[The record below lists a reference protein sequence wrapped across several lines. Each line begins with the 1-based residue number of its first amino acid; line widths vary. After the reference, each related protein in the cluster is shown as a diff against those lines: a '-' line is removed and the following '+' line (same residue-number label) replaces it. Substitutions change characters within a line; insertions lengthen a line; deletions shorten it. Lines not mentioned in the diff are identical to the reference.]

1 MQQAIS
7 IIDRTES
14 AAALL
19 SPIRMKILKLLR
31 EPDSAANVA
40 RRLDLPRQRVSYHVR
55 ALKDADLLQDVG
67 ERRKGNFVEKLVQS
81 TGRYYLIAPQAL
93 GELGANLDAAQDRL
107 SSAYLV
113 GMVSEAVRDVCT
125 LRQQADRTGKKLAT
139 LSLETEVNFMGASA
153 QNAFVEE
160 LATCMTRLTKKY
172 HHKSGLGGRSF
183 RFMLAGYPTPPRED
197 DAPPSTPIPPAKE
210 ISS

>member
-19 SPIRMKILKLLR
+19 SPVRMEILKLLR
-31 EPDSAANVA
+31 EPDSAAGVA

-55 ALKDADLLQDVG
+55 ALKDADLLRDVG
-67 ERRKGNFVEKLVQS
+67 ERRKGNFVEKLVQA

-93 GELGANLDAAQDRL
+93 GELGASLDAAQDRL

-113 GMVSEAVRDVCT
+113 GMVSEAIRDVCT
-125 LRQQADRTGKKLAT
+125 LRQRADHAGKKLAT
-139 LSLETEVNFMGASA
+139 LSLETEVHFADPAA
-153 QNAFVEE
+153 QNAFVAE
-160 LATCMTRLTKKY
+160 LVTCMTRLTKKY
-172 HHKSGLGGRSF
+172 HHQRRLGGRSF
-183 RFMLAGYPTPPRED
+183 RFMLAGYPALPQED
-197 DAPPSTPIPPAKE
+197 GAPHSTSRPAAGE
-210 ISS
+210 AP

>member
-1 MQQAIS
+1 MQQSIS
-7 IIDRTES
+7 IIDRTEA

-19 SPIRMKILKLLR
+19 SPVRMEILRLLR
-31 EPDSAANVA
+31 EPDSAAGVA

-55 ALKDADLLQDVG
+55 ALKDVDLLWDVG

-81 TGRYYLIAPQAL
+81 TGRHYLIAPQAL
-93 GELGANLDAAQDRL
+93 GELGAHLDEAQDRF

-125 LRQQADRTGKKLAT
+125 LRQHSKRVGKKLAT
-139 LSLETEVNFMGASA
+139 LSLETEVHFLDPAA
-153 QNAFVEE
+153 QNAFAEE

-172 HHKSGLGGRSF
+172 DHKRGLGGRSF
-183 RFMLAGYPTPPRED
+183 RFMLAGYPALSREA
-197 DAPPSTPIPPAKE
+197 DAPRPTSRPTAQE
-210 ISS
+210 TS

>member
-19 SPIRMKILKLLR
+19 SPVRMEILKLLR
-31 EPDSAANVA
+31 EPDSAAGVA
-40 RRLDLPRQRVSYHVR
+40 RSLDLPRQRVSYHVR
-55 ALKDADLLQDVG
+55 ALKDADLLRDVG
-67 ERRKGNFVEKLVQS
+67 ERRKGNFVEKLVQA

-93 GELGANLDAAQDRL
+93 GELGASLDAAQDRL

-113 GMVSEAVRDVCT
+113 GMVSEAIRDVCT
-125 LRQQADRTGKKLAT
+125 LRQRADHAGKKLAT
-139 LSLETEVNFMGASA
+139 LSLETEVHFADPAA
-153 QNAFVEE
+153 QNAFVAE

-172 HHKSGLGGRSF
+172 HHQRRLGGRSF
-183 RFMLAGYPTPPRED
+183 RFMLAGYPALPQED
-197 DAPPSTPIPPAKE
+197 GAPHSTSRPAAGE
-210 ISS
+210 AP

>member
-19 SPIRMKILKLLR
+19 SPIRLEILELLR

-40 RRLDLPRQRVSYHVR
+40 RHLDLPRQRVSYHVR
-55 ALKDADLLQDVG
+55 ALKDADLLHDVG
-67 ERRKGNFVEKLVQS
+67 ERRKGNLVEKLVQS

-93 GELGANLDAAQDRL
+93 GELGANLDAAQDRF

-125 LRQQADRTGKKLAT
+125 LRQRADRAGKKLAT
-139 LSLETEVNFMGASA
+139 LSLETEVHFVDPSA

-172 HHKSGLGGRSF
+172 HHKRGLGGRSF
-183 RFMLAGYPTPPRED
+183 RFMLAGYPALPRED
-197 DAPPSTPIPPAKE
+197 DTPHATPTPSAQEK
-210 ISS
+210 S

>member
-19 SPIRMKILKLLR
+19 SPVRMEILKLLR

-40 RRLDLPRQRVSYHVR
+40 RRLALPRQRVSYHVR
-55 ALKDADLLQDVG
+55 ALKDADLLHDVCS
-67 ERRKGNFVEKLVQS
+67 RRKGNFVEKLVQA

-93 GELGANLDAAQDRL
+93 GELGANLDAAQDRF

-113 GMVSEAVRDVCT
+113 GMVSEAIRDVCT
-125 LRQQADRTGKKLAT
+125 LRQQADVAGKKLAT
-139 LSLETEVNFMGASA
+139 LSLETEVNFLDPAA
-153 QNAFVEE
+153 QNAFAEE

-172 HHKSGLGGRSF
+172 HHKGGLGGRTI
-183 RFMLAGYPTPPRED
+183 RFMLAGYPALPREG
-197 DAPPSTPIPPAKE
+197 DAPHSTTRTATLEAP
-210 ISS
+210 

>member
-7 IIDRTES
+7 IIDRTE
-14 AAALL
+14 AAATLL
-19 SPIRMKILKLLR
+19 SPVRMEILKQLR

-40 RRLDLPRQRVSYHVR
+40 RRLHLPRQRISYHVR
-55 ALKDADLLQDVG
+55 ALKDADLLREVG
-67 ERRKGNFVEKLVQS
+67 ERRKGNLVEKLVQS

-93 GELGANLDAAQDRL
+93 GELGANLDAAQDRF

-125 LRQQADRTGKKLAT
+125 QRQRADRTGKKLAT
-139 LSLETEVNFMGASA
+139 LSLETEVHFMDPAA
-153 QNAFVEE
+153 QNAFAEE

-172 HHKSGLGGRSF
+172 DHKRGLGGRSF
-183 RFMLAGYPTPPRED
+183 RFMLAGYPALPREAE
-197 DAPPSTPIPPAKE
+197 APRLTSRPTAQETS
-210 ISS
+210 

>member
-7 IIDRTES
+7 IIDRTAS

-19 SPIRMKILKLLR
+19 NPLRMEILKLLR

-55 ALKDADLLQDVG
+55 ALKDADLLRDVG
-67 ERRKGNFVEKLVQS
+67 RRRKGNFVEKLVQS

-93 GELGANLDAAQDRL
+93 GELGANLDAVQDRF

-125 LRQQADRTGKKLAT
+125 LRQQADRAGKKLAT
-139 LSLETEVNFMGASA
+139 LSFETEVHFVDPAA
-153 QNAFVEE
+153 QNAFAEE
-160 LATCMTRLTKKY
+160 LATCMTQLTKKY
-172 HHKSGLGGRSF
+172 GHKRGLGGRSF
-183 RFMLAGYPTPPRED
+183 RFMLAGYPALPREAGAPDSAPTPPAREG
-197 DAPPSTPIPPAKE
+197 S
-210 ISS
+210 

>member
-19 SPIRMKILKLLR
+19 SPIRLEILKLLR

-55 ALKDADLLQDVG
+55 ALKDADLLHDVG
-67 ERRKGNFVEKLVQS
+67 ERRKGNLVEKLVQS

-93 GELGANLDAAQDRL
+93 GELGANLDAAQDRF

-113 GMVSEAVRDVCT
+113 GMVSEAVRDLCT
-125 LRQQADRTGKKLAT
+125 LRQRADRAGKKLAT
-139 LSLETEVNFMGASA
+139 LTLQTEVRFASPDA
-153 QNAFVEE
+153 QTAFARE
-160 LATCMTRLTKKY
+160 LATSLRQLTAKY
-172 HHKSGLGGRSF
+172 HRAEDEDGQTF
-183 RFMLAGYPTPPRED
+183 RFVVGGHP
-197 DAPPSTPIPPAKE
+197 APGDRS
-210 ISS
+210 

>member
-7 IIDRTES
+7 IIDRTEP

-19 SPIRMKILKLLR
+19 SPVRLEILKLLR
-31 EPDSAANVA
+31 EPDSAANIA

-55 ALKDADLLQDVG
+55 ALKDADLLRDVG
-67 ERRKGNFVEKLVQS
+67 RRRKGNFVEKLVQS

-93 GELGANLDAAQDRL
+93 GELGANLDAAQDRF

-113 GMVSEAVRDVCT
+113 GMVAEAIRDVCT
-125 LRQQADRTGKKLAT
+125 LRQRADHEGKKLAT
-139 LSLETEVNFMGASA
+139 LSLETEVNFLDPAA
-153 QNAFVEE
+153 QNAFAEE

-172 HHKSGLGGRSF
+172 HHKGSLGGRTF
-183 RFMLAGYPTPPRED
+183 RFMLAGYPALPRED
-197 DAPPSTPIPPAKE
+197 DVAHPISRPATRDTP
-210 ISS
+210 